1 MLLPPFECCCPDEHG
16 DEFWPSRPV
25 SCAGH
30 GRRPAQP
37 SPFPAGLGGAGRRP
51 HRPHSHWN
59 HVYLQPGT
67 RLSPRRSPGSSLLK
81 REDRHRHQR
90 CVQAKTNVCFSAA
103 AFVPLKQLVLYRR
116 PCWSLQAPS
125 FRCLWVQKGATR
137 GLCSTGLA
145 PFEDLN
151 GFHRQGDAELQP
163 ATNRQHQLAWRAHN
177 LTSK

>member
-1 MLLPPFECCCPDEHG
+1 MLLPPFECCCSDEHG

-67 RLSPRRSPGSSLLK
+67 RLPPRHSPGSSLLK

-90 CVQAKTNVCFSAA
+90 AGQDKRLF
-103 AFVPLKQLVLYRR
+103 
-116 PCWSLQAPS
+116 
-125 FRCLWVQKGATR
+125 
-137 GLCSTGLA
+137 LCSSFCPTETARPVQTSQTVLSPKLSFVFA
-145 PFEDLN
+145 EIQA
-151 GFHRQGDAELQP
+151 FHCDRFICIQTNSMNNSCADTATHFSRP
-163 ATNRQHQLAWRAHN
+163 AWGCQNFTAR
-177 LTSK
+177 

>member
-1 MLLPPFECCCPDEHG
+1 MLLPPFECCCSDEHG

-67 RLSPRRSPGSSLLK
+67 RLPPRRSPGSSLLK

-116 PCWSLQAPS
+116 HRRFYLQKLSLVFAEIQAFHCDRFICIQTNS
-125 FRCLWVQKGATR
+125 MNNSCADTATHFSR
-137 GLCSTGLA
+137 
-145 PFEDLN
+145 
-151 GFHRQGDAELQP
+151 P
-163 ATNRQHQLAWRAHN
+163 AWGCQNFTAR
-177 LTSK
+177 

>member
-1 MLLPPFECCCPDEHG
+1 MLLPPFECCCSDEHG

-67 RLSPRRSPGSSLLK
+67 RLPPRRSPGSSLLK

-90 CVQAKTNVCFSAA
+90 CRPRQT
-103 AFVPLKQLVLYRR
+103 FV
-116 PCWSLQAPS
+116 SLQQLLSHWNSSSCTDVTDGFISKTFLS
-125 FRCLWVQKGATR
+125 FCWNSGFSLW
-137 GLCSTGLA
+137 
-145 PFEDLN
+145 PFYLYSDE
-151 GFHRQGDAELQP
+151 
-163 ATNRQHQLAWRAHN
+163 QHE
-177 LTSK
+177 